1 MMLAANAASIISG
14 TLSSPI
20 IASRVMA
27 MKAMYE
33 PIMYTS
39 PWAKLIMPMMP

>member
-1 MMLAANAASIISG
+1 MAVTKA
-14 TLSSPI
+14 PI
-20 IASRVMA
+20 IRIGKASRPIMDRPTMA
-27 MKAMYE
+27 MKATYE